1 MMKIGSPEYLIE
13 SFKAPTCRDM
23 ALVCSYLQQNLPQV
37 VSPEVFGE
45 WLTDPTKADPAT
57 FATVMAI
64 SHLDIILY
72 TQAKT
77 LVELGK
83 TPLPPKFTKV
93 YLLMCAGLNQTCNYT
108 DGNWKAK
115 SEVTQADFAS
125 AINAALEQNK

>member
-1 MMKIGSPEYLIE
+1 MSLQIHFCQSLVGLGCEIIE
-13 SFKAPTCRDM
+13 K
-23 ALVCSYLQQNLPQV
+23 
-37 VSPEVFGE
+37 
-45 WLTDPTKADPAT
+45 

-93 YLLMCAGLNQTCNYT
+93 YLLMCAG
-108 DGNWKAK
+108 
-115 SEVTQADFAS
+115 EPIF
-125 AINAALEQNK
+125 II